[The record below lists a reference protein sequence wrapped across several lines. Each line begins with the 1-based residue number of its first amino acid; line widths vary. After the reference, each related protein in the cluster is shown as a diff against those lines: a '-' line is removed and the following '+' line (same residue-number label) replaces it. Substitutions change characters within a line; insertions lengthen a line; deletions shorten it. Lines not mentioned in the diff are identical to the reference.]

1 MKNFK
6 EFKNL
11 LHQGEKKMTICSSI
25 SSNNDG
31 KQFLKKSLNNFFASN
46 KPNKE
51 KNFNKNQKS
60 NPA

>member
-1 MKNFK
+1 
-6 EFKNL
+6 
-11 LHQGEKKMTICSSI
+11 MTICSSI

-51 KNFNKNQKS
+51 KKFNKNQKS